1 MLKTKFNIPETSR
14 LVNNIS
20 HWIKSAIVSL
30 PRSSHLGLKLSM
42 YQTAKKELG

>member
-1 MLKTKFNIPETSR
+1 MLKTKFSIPETSR

-30 PRSSHLGLKLSM
+30 PL
-42 YQTAKKELG
+42 ELTSRTKVVYVPNS